1 MQRLT
6 ENLKLTIEQ
15 KDREIQKIRSIYSMK
30 GKKSEIVEARN
41 KKIKRD
47 FGV

>member
-1 MQRLT
+1 
-6 ENLKLTIEQ
+6 
-15 KDREIQKIRSIYSMK
+15 MK

-47 FGV
+47 FGIQTVVNLLDNK